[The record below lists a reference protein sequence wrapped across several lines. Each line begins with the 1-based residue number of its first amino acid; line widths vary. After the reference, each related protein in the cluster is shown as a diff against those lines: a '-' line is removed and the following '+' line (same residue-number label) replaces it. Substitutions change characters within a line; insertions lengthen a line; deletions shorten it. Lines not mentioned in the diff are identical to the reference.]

1 MRDPFDKIVS
11 QIESANVPVL
21 SVDAPSSWDIQTG
34 PPKEG
39 PGAKFMPHALIS
51 LSAPKPCVAFYR
63 GRHFIGGRF
72 LTKNI
77 TDKYGL
83 DLPKYQGV
91 DQVLEIGV
99 DAEGRL

>member
-1 MRDPFDKIVS
+1 M
-11 QIESANVPVL
+11 L
-21 SVDAPSSWDIQTG
+21 SVDAPSSWDIQEG

-39 PGAKFMPHALIS
+39 PGAKFMPQSLIS
-51 LSAPKPCVAFYR
+51 LSAPKPCVKHYR

-72 LTKNI
+72 LTKAI
-77 TDKYGL
+77 VEKYGL
-83 DLPKYQGV
+83 DLPQYPGI

>member
-1 MRDPFDKIVS
+1 
-11 QIESANVPVL
+11 
-21 SVDAPSSWDIQTG
+21 
-34 PPKEG
+34 
-39 PGAKFMPHALIS
+39 MPQALIS
-51 LSAPKPCVAFYR
+51 LSAPKPCVKFYR

-72 LTKNI
+72 LTKDI

-83 DLPKYQGV
+83 DLPQYEGI